1 MQAYLNN
8 LTILDIAIV
17 ISHLVICLCIGFYHF
32 RRIKTAHAFC
42 TVKAS
47 KILPSILLC
56 TIFATEIGGG
66 TIIGYIDEICKN
78 PIVLF
83 FIITQPFLWIVTS
96 KIITQGIYKFKECAT
111 LTQVLHKIWGKS
123 GKYIG
128 LYTVIIDS
136 VTFITLQSLAF
147 ASICN
152 YFFRID
158 YITGLAIGIVIINT
172 YSIMGGFRGIIAIDV
187 FQFLIFFVIIP
198 ASYIVTIQNTS
209 FTGNFLS
216 SISLSNY
223 DIQFSLPIVIGLVL
237 ASLLPEIAAP
247 FMQRYLMLA
256 HDTEALKL
264 VFKKLFR
271 IAIPFM
277 LSICLIGY
285 LIIVKSPT
293 RSLSPNIIF
302 SYIDWLPLGIKGM
315 MISGLFAIIMSTADS
330 HMNATSTI
338 ILNDFLKVHF
348 PKVGEKGLLL
358 MIRIAILLLSLFPF
372 ILLIYKDTLFQLM
385 SVFRSFGTYI
395 LVVPLS
401 TSLLGYRVSNRQF
414 LYSFLCS
421 ILFII
426 TTILLFDDYFMLTT
440 FSGII
445 GSFIGLVWNKNLHV
459 IFIKRIRRLHPLLCD
474 IAANLL
480 SKIHKLKCV
489 YIATKI
495 NKNFTSETIN
505 RNNFSAFI
513 FSYYFIFSLYL
524 DGTKSLL
531 PYLIIIGYVSVL
543 IFMVREILFPIKLV
557 KKYSNIYYYT
567 CLTFCLPLVSSYLLF
582 YYTASSYNSYIWVIN
597 SLLTTFLLYQF
608 LNATA
613 FLISMTIGFI
623 LGCILYIIEV
633 RSINLGY
640 SFHLMFY
647 IYLSLIFI
655 SQIIAREKEKETIQK
670 DKIQK
675 EKLGII
681 QTFGEMIA
689 HEIKTPVSITSM
701 QSSFLEDIIANVE
714 KNKIKE
720 DFIMKKETYE
730 KLKKV
735 TNMLTE
741 TSQYGINTVD
751 NLLTSLRGSVQNE
764 EKEVILIKDVVEKS
778 IKEYTLYV
786 PELKNIKVDII
797 DNFQVECSYNSL
809 KHVIINLIKNSYTH
823 NGSNVKIEVR
833 AENNKLYCKDYGK
846 GIEKKIIKKIFNKFF
861 THSKSGTGIG
871 LSFCKLVMEDI
882 GGSIK
887 CKSIVGE
894 YTNFILYF
902 PKKT

>member
-1 MQAYLNN
+1 MQTYLNN

-17 ISHLVICLCIGFYHF
+17 ISHLVICIGIGFYHF
-32 RRIKTAHAFC
+32 RRIKTAHAFY
-42 TVKAS
+42 TVKVS

-56 TIFATEIGGG
+56 TIFATAIGGG
-66 TIIGYIDEICKN
+66 TIIGLIDEICKN
-78 PIVLF
+78 PVVLF
-83 FIITQPFLWIVTS
+83 LVITQPFYWIVTS
-96 KIITQGIYKFKECAT
+96 KIITSGIYKFKECST
-111 LTQVLHKIWGKS
+111 LPQIMYKLFGKS
-123 GKYIG
+123 GKIISIYAVVIDCIG
-128 LYTVIIDS
+128 
-136 VTFITLQSLAF
+136 VTSLQVLAF
-147 ASICN
+147 GTICQ
-152 YFFRID
+152 YFFNID
-158 YITGLAIGIVIINT
+158 LFYGIVIGVVVINA
-172 YSIMGGFRGIIAIDV
+172 YSTMGGFRGIIAIDV

-198 ASYIVTIQNTS
+198 ASYVVTIQNTS

-223 DIQFSLPIVIGLVL
+223 DMQFSLPIAIGLVS
-237 ASLLPEIAAP
+237 ASLLPEIASP

-271 IAIPFM
+271 IAMPFM

-285 LIIVKSPT
+285 LIVVKSPT
-293 RSLSPNIIF
+293 KSLSSNIIF

-338 ILNDFLKVHF
+338 ILNDFLKVYF

-358 MIRIAILLLSLFPF
+358 MIRGAILLLSLFPF
-372 ILLIYKDTLFQLM
+372 VLLIYKDTLFQLM

-401 TSLLGYRVSNRQF
+401 ASLLGYRINKRQF
-414 LYSFLCS
+414 IYSFLFS
-421 ILFII
+421 IFFII
-426 TTILLFDDYFMLTT
+426 ATILLFDNYFMLTT
-440 FSGII
+440 FSSIL
-445 GSFIGLVWNKNLHV
+445 GSFIGLVWTSNFHA
-459 IFIKRIRRLHPLLCD
+459 IFIKRIKRLHPLLCD

-524 DGTKSLL
+524 DSTKSFL
-531 PYLIIIGYVSVL
+531 PYLIIIGYISVL
-543 IFMVREILFPIKLV
+543 IFMVREILFPVKLV
-557 KKYSNIYYYT
+557 RKYSNLYYYS
-567 CLTFCLPLVSSYLLF
+567 CLTFCLPLVSSYLLL

-623 LGCILYIIEV
+623 LGCVLYIIEV
-633 RSINLGY
+633 KSINLGY
-640 SFHLMFY
+640 SFHLIFY
-647 IYLSLIFI
+647 IYLSLLFI
-655 SQIIAREKEKETIQK
+655 SQMIAREKEKKAIQK
-670 DKIQK
+670 DKIQE
-675 EKLGII
+675 EKLGIL
-681 QTFGEMIA
+681 QVFGEMIA

-701 QSSFLEDIIANVE
+701 QSSFLKDTIANVK
-714 KNKIKE
+714 KNRIKE
-720 DFIMKKETYE
+720 DFIITKENYAELE
-730 KLKKV
+730 KV
-735 TNMLTE
+735 ANMLIE

-764 EKEVILIKDVVEKS
+764 EKEVILIKDIVEKS

-809 KHVIINLIKNSYTH
+809 KHVIINIIKNAYTH

-846 GIEKKIIKKIFNKFF
+846 GIEKEIIKKIFNKFF

-887 CKSIVGE
+887 CESIVGK
-894 YTNFILYF
+894 YTNFILDF
-902 PKKT
+902 PKKA

>member
-1 MQAYLNN
+1 METYLNK
-8 LTILDIAIV
+8 LTILDITIV

-42 TVKAS
+42 TIKAS

-56 TIFATEIGGG
+56 TIFATAIGGG
-66 TIIGYIDEICKN
+66 TIIGYIDQICKN
-78 PIVLF
+78 PVVLF
-83 FIITQPFLWIVTS
+83 FVITQPFYWIVTS
-96 KIITQGIYKFKECAT
+96 KIITSGIYKFKECST
-111 LTQVLHKIWGKS
+111 LPQMMYKLFGKS
-123 GKYIG
+123 GKIVSIYAVVIDCIG
-128 LYTVIIDS
+128 
-136 VTFITLQSLAF
+136 VTSLQVLAF
-147 ASICN
+147 GTICQ
-152 YFFRID
+152 YFFNID
-158 YITGLAIGIVIINT
+158 LFYGIVMGVVVINA
-172 YSIMGGFRGIIAIDV
+172 YSTMGGFRGIIAIDV

-198 ASYIVTIQNTS
+198 ASYVVTIQNTS

-216 SISLSNY
+216 SISLSNN
-223 DIQFSLPIVIGLVL
+223 DMQFSLPIAIGLIS
-237 ASLLPEIAAP
+237 ASLLPEIGAP
-247 FMQRYLMLA
+247 FVQRYLMLA

-293 RSLSPNIIF
+293 RSLSSNIIF

-358 MIRIAILLLSLFPF
+358 MIRVAILLLSLFPF

-385 SVFRSFGTYI
+385 SVFRSFGSDMLI
-395 LVVPLS
+395 IPLS
-401 TSLLGYRVSNRQF
+401 ASLLGYKINKIQF
-414 LYSFLCS
+414 LYSLLLS

-426 TTILLFDDYFMLTT
+426 ATILLFDNYFMLTT
-440 FSGII
+440 FSAILG
-445 GSFIGLVWNKNLHV
+445 GFIGVVWNKNLHV
-459 IFIKRIRRLHPLLCD
+459 IFINRMKGLYPLLCD

-480 SKIHKLKCV
+480 SKIQKLKCL
-489 YIATKI
+489 YITTKI
-495 NKNFTSETIN
+495 NKSFASKTIS

-582 YYTASSYNSYIWVIN
+582 YYTASSYNSHIWVIN

-608 LNATA
+608 LNSTA

-640 SFHLMFY
+640 
-647 IYLSLIFI
+647 
-655 SQIIAREKEKETIQK
+655 
-670 DKIQK
+670 
-675 EKLGII
+675 
-681 QTFGEMIA
+681 
-689 HEIKTPVSITSM
+689 
-701 QSSFLEDIIANVE
+701 
-714 KNKIKE
+714 
-720 DFIMKKETYE
+720 
-730 KLKKV
+730 
-735 TNMLTE
+735 
-741 TSQYGINTVD
+741 
-751 NLLTSLRGSVQNE
+751 
-764 EKEVILIKDVVEKS
+764 
-778 IKEYTLYV
+778 
-786 PELKNIKVDII
+786 
-797 DNFQVECSYNSL
+797 
-809 KHVIINLIKNSYTH
+809 
-823 NGSNVKIEVR
+823 VR
-833 AENNKLYCKDYGK
+833 RA
-846 GIEKKIIKKIFNKFF
+846 
-861 THSKSGTGIG
+861 
-871 LSFCKLVMEDI
+871 
-882 GGSIK
+882 
-887 CKSIVGE
+887 
-894 YTNFILYF
+894 
-902 PKKT
+902 

>member
-1 MQAYLNN
+1 METYLNK
-8 LTILDIAIV
+8 LTILDITIV

-32 RRIKTAHAFC
+32 RRIKTVHAFC
-42 TVKAS
+42 TVKVS

-56 TIFATEIGGG
+56 TIFATAIGGG
-66 TIIGYIDEICKN
+66 TIIGYIDQICKN

-83 FIITQPFLWIVTS
+83 FVITQPFYWIVTS
-96 KIITQGIYKFKECAT
+96 KIITSGIYKFKECST
-111 LTQVLHKIWGKS
+111 LPQIMYKLFGKS
-123 GKYIG
+123 GKIVSIYAVVIDCIG
-128 LYTVIIDS
+128 
-136 VTFITLQSLAF
+136 VTSLQVLAF
-147 ASICN
+147 GTICQ
-152 YFFRID
+152 YFFNID
-158 YITGLAIGIVIINT
+158 LFYGIVIGIVVINA
-172 YSIMGGFRGIIAIDV
+172 YSIMGGLRGIIAIDV

-198 ASYIVTIQNTS
+198 ASYVVTIQNTS

-223 DIQFSLPIVIGLVL
+223 DMQFSLPIAIGLIS
-237 ASLLPEIAAP
+237 ASLLPEIGAP
-247 FMQRYLMLA
+247 FVQRYLMLA
-256 HDTEALKL
+256 HDTAALKL

-293 RSLSPNIIF
+293 QSLFSNIIF

-315 MISGLFAIIMSTADS
+315 MISGLFSIIMSTADS

-358 MIRIAILLLSLFPF
+358 MIRVAILLLSLFPL

-385 SVFRSFGTYI
+385 SVFRSFGTSI
-395 LVVPLS
+395 LAIPLS
-401 TSLLGYRVSNRQF
+401 ASLLGCKINKRQF

-426 TTILLFDDYFMLTT
+426 TTILLFDNYFLLTT
-440 FSGII
+440 FFGIL
-445 GSFIGLVWNKNLHV
+445 GSFTGLVWNKNLHV
-459 IFIKRIRRLHPLLCD
+459 IFINRMKGLYPLLCD
-474 IAANLL
+474 IAASLL
-480 SKIHKLKCV
+480 SKIQKLKCV

-495 NKNFTSETIN
+495 NNNFTSEPIN

-524 DGTKSLL
+524 DSTKSLL
-531 PYLIIIGYVSVL
+531 PYLIIIGYISVL
-543 IFMVREILFPIKLV
+543 IFMVREILFPVKLV
-557 KKYSNIYYYT
+557 RKYSNLYYYS
-567 CLTFCLPLVSSYLLF
+567 CLTFCLPLVSSYLLL
-582 YYTASSYNSYIWVIN
+582 YYTSSSYDSHIWVIN

-623 LGCILYIIEV
+623 LGCVLYVIEV

-640 SFHLMFY
+640 SFHLIFY
-647 IYLSLIFI
+647 IYLSLLFI
-655 SQIIAREKEKETIQK
+655 SQMIAREKEKKAIQK
-670 DKIQK
+670 DKIQE

-701 QSSFLEDIIANVE
+701 QSSFLEDVIANVE

-720 DFIMKKETYE
+720 DFIMKKENYE

-735 TNMLTE
+735 TNMLIE

-809 KHVIINLIKNSYTH
+809 KHVIINLIKNAYTH

-871 LSFCKLVMEDI
+871 LSFCKLVMEDM

-894 YTNFILYF
+894 YTNFILAF

>member
-1 MQAYLNN
+1 VRGGKTLPA
-8 LTILDIAIV
+8 ILV
-17 ISHLVICLCIGFYHF
+17 
-32 RRIKTAHAFC
+32 
-42 TVKAS
+42 
-47 KILPSILLC
+47 C
-56 TIFATEIGGG
+56 TIFATAISGG
-66 TIIGYIDEICKN
+66 TVIGLVDEIYKN

-83 FIITQPFLWIVTS
+83 FIITQPFYWLITS
-96 KIITQGIYKFKECAT
+96 KIITPGIHKFKYCTT
-111 LTQVLHKIWGKS
+111 LTQVLYQIWGGA

-136 VTFITLQSLAF
+136 IAFITLQLLAF

-152 YFFRID
+152 YFFEVD
-158 YITGLAIGIVIINT
+158 YITGLAVGIIVINA

-198 ASYIVTIQNTS
+198 ASYIVTIQTIS
-209 FTGNFLS
+209 FTGSFLN
-216 SISLSNY
+216 SISLSGNY
-223 DIQFSLPIVIGLVL
+223 KMEFSMPIAIGLIS
-237 ASLLPEIAAP
+237 ASLLPEISAP

-256 HDTEALKL
+256 DNTKALKL
-264 VFKKLFR
+264 VFKKLFM

-285 LIIVKSPT
+285 LIIVKSPKNP
-293 RSLSPNIIF
+293 LSSNIIF
-302 SYIDWLPLGIKGM
+302 NYVDWLPLGIKGM

-330 HMNATSTI
+330 HMNATSAI
-338 ILNDFLKVHF
+338 ISNDFLKIYF
-348 PKVGEKGLLL
+348 PKIEEKWLLL
-358 MIRIAILLLSLFPF
+358 IIRCAILVLSLCPF
-372 ILLIYKDTLFQLM
+372 VLLIYKDALFQLM
-385 SVFRSFGTYI
+385 FLFRSFGTHI

-401 TSLLGYRVSNRQF
+401 AFLLGYTVNNKQF
-414 LYSFLCS
+414 LYSFLFS
-421 ILFII
+421 ILFILF
-426 TTILLFDDYFMLTT
+426 TILLFDNYFMLTT
-440 FSGII
+440 FSGIL
-445 GSFIGLVWNKNLHV
+445 GSFLGLVWNKNLHV
-459 IFIKRIRRLHPLLCD
+459 IFINRMKRLYPLLCD

-480 SKIHKLKCV
+480 SKIKKLKCL
-489 YIATKI
+489 YITTKI
-495 NKNFTSETIN
+495 NNNFTSEPVN

-531 PYLIIIGYVSVL
+531 PYLIIIGYISVL
-543 IFMVREILFPIKLV
+543 IFMVREILFPVKLV
-557 KKYSNIYYYT
+557 RKYSNLYYYS
-567 CLTFCLPLVSSYLLF
+567 CLTFCLPLVSSYLLL
-582 YYTASSYNSYIWVIN
+582 YYTDSSYNSHIWVIN

-608 LNATA
+608 LNAAA

-623 LGCILYIIEV
+623 LGCVLYIIEV
-633 RSINLGY
+633 KSINLGY
-640 SFHLMFY
+640 SFHLIFY
-647 IYLSLIFI
+647 IYLSLLFI
-655 SQIIAREKEKETIQK
+655 SQMIAREKEKKAIQK
-670 DKIQK
+670 DKIQE
-675 EKLGII
+675 EKLGIL
-681 QTFGEMIA
+681 QVFGEMIA

-701 QSSFLEDIIANVE
+701 QSSFLKDTIANVK
-714 KNKIKE
+714 KNRIKE
-720 DFIMKKETYE
+720 DFIITKENYAELE
-730 KLKKV
+730 KV
-735 TNMLTE
+735 ANMLIE

-764 EKEVILIKDVVEKS
+764 EKEVILIKDIVEKS

-809 KHVIINLIKNSYTH
+809 KHVIINIIKNAYTH

-846 GIEKKIIKKIFNKFF
+846 GIEKEIIKKIFNKFF

-887 CKSIVGE
+887 CESIVGK
-894 YTNFILYF
+894 YTNFILDF
-902 PKKT
+902 PKKA